1 MRKQIKGF
9 IIYFPVILVS
19 CQVAVNILYFVAKDF
34 YFKYGIILNTI
45 FGTTLLFALFLL
57 AFTIRMCRIS
67 KYAAVAQVLFAANYL
82 IIQEDSLYNIMF
94 QIIVG
99 TMALVGTFKHVIK
112 KYPLCKAALLW
123 TFIVSVAEKKG
134 DCYKGI
140 SLWEEK
146 IYNTIKQTRHESR
159 A

>member
-1 MRKQIKGF
+1 MKRRLKTF

-34 YFKYGIILNTI
+34 YFKYGLVLNTL
-45 FGTTLLFALFLL
+45 FGTNLFFALFLI
-57 AFTIRMCRIS
+57 AFTYRMCRIS
-67 KYAAVAQVLFAANYL
+67 KYAALAQILFAANYL
-82 IIQEDSLYNIMF
+82 IIQQDNLYNIIF

-99 TMALVGTFKHVIK
+99 MLALIATFKHVVT

-123 TFIVSVAEKKG
+123 TFVMSVVEKNG

-140 SLWEEK
+140 DLWERK
-146 IYNTIKQTRHESR
+146 IYDTIKQMHNDSR
-159 A
+159 V

>member
-1 MRKQIKGF
+1 MLKNF
-9 IIYFPVILVS
+9 VIYFPVILVS
-19 CQVAVNILYFVAKDF
+19 CQVAVNILYFIATDF
-34 YFKYGIILNTI
+34 YIRYGLVLNTL
-45 FGTTLLFALFLL
+45 FGTNLLFALFLL

-99 TMALVGTFKHVIK
+99 VLSLVATFKHVVK

-123 TFIVSVAEKKG
+123 TFIVSVVEKNG

-140 SLWEEK
+140 ELWEHK
-146 IYNTIKQTRHESR
+146 IYNTIKTIRHEGR
-159 A
+159 T